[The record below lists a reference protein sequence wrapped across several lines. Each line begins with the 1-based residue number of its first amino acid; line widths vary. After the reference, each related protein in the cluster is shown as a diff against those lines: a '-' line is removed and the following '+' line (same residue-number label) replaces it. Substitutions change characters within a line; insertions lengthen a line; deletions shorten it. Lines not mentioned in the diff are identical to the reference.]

1 MNTGNLKVFT
11 KRTFVKDWRRFVLQY
26 LKITMHQRDP
36 GIVIVNDLPKLEI
49 WSQRELH
56 GILTA
61 LVFLQSC
68 YETSTSFI

>member
-1 MNTGNLKVFT
+1 MNNLKVIT
-11 KRTFVKDWRRFVLQY
+11 KHTFVKDWRRFVLQY

-36 GIVIVNDLPKLEI
+36 GIIIVNDLPKLEI
-49 WSQRELH
+49 WGQGKVH

-68 YETSTSFI
+68 YETSISFI

>member
-1 MNTGNLKVFT
+1 MRTKVFNGACYVLRFKRCRKFMNTGNLKVFT

-49 WSQRELH
+49 
-56 GILTA
+56 
-61 LVFLQSC
+61 
-68 YETSTSFI
+68 